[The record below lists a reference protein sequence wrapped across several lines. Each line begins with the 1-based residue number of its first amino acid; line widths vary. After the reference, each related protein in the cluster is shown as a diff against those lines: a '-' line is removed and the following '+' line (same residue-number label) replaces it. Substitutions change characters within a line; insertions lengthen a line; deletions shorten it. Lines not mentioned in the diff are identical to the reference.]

1 MSDMGKYG
9 IKGNTGLGVGG
20 MFHVSA
26 PYDNNG
32 KVFVRVDHPEW
43 GEVWERVDADKAD
56 PQRVIRC
63 VMCDKPAVSLDH
75 HWPYYSDMNRCAD
88 HHGADFDPE
97 NAPHDGRAIGRT
109 VDGIVGNLNGGE

>member
-1 MSDMGKYG
+1 MSDDMGKYG

-26 PYDNNG
+26 PYDSNG

-97 NAPHDGRAIGRT
+97 N
-109 VDGIVGNLNGGE
+109 IVLTNSEAGKGVAMNNERGKA